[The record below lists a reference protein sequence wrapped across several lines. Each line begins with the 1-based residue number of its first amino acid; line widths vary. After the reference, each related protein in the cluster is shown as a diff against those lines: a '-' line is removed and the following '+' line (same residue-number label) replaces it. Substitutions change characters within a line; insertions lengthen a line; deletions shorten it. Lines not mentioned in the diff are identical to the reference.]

1 MVFSDVT
8 LRELARR
15 KPASVAELW
24 NVPGMGE
31 RRIAA
36 YGAAL
41 LEAVGG

>member
-8 LRELARR
+8 LRALASERPDSLQALARI
-15 KPASVAELW
+15 
-24 NVPGMGE
+24 PGMGE

-41 LEAVGG
+41 LEALA